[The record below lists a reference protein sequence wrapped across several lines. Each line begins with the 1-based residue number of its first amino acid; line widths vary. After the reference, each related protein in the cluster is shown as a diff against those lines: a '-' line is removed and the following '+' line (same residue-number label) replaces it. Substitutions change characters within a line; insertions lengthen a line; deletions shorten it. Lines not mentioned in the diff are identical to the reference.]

1 MSEPIMMDEFFDW
14 GLRGLYGGET
24 AADIA
29 RRKGLTRWQDI
40 FDWMNSDELA
50 ANAERAQL
58 AALALRA
65 RRVRDPR
72 TACCLHY
79 EAGVRV
85 RERIQAA
92 GGVLPEQQP
101 TPEKSC
107 VQLRWELDPGYR
119 DQMN

>member
-1 MSEPIMMDEFFDW
+1 MSEPITMDEFFDW

-50 ANAERAQL
+50 ANAERAQI

-72 TACCLHY
+72 AACQIHF
-79 EAGVRV
+79 EAGVSV
-85 RERIQAA
+85 RERIQAS
-92 GGVLPEQQP
+92 GGVLPERQP